1 MNLLFIE
8 SSIDPSRGGVQRV
21 SYSLYDYFESH
32 GISCY
37 FAYYLVGYD
46 KIAENKKLFF
56 SPNGNKK
63 YLLSILESLSLR
75 TK

>member
-56 SPNGNKK
+56 LRMVIKNICF
-63 YLLSILESLSLR
+63 LFLESLSLR